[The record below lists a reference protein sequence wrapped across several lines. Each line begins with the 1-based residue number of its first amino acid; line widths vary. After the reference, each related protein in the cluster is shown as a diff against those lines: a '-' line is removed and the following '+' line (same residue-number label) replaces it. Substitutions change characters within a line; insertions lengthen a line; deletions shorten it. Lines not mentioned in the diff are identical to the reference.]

1 MNLEQLRY
9 PIGKFQK
16 PSNITRKE
24 LEDYFATI
32 SGFPA
37 KLRKETAHLT
47 DEQLNTVYREGGWTI
62 RQVVHHCADSHM
74 NSLTRLKLALTED
87 KPTVKPYAEERW
99 AALADST
106 QMPVAPALN
115 MIEGIHER
123 WVHLLRTLSD
133 AQFRRSFI
141 HPEHGKE
148 FFLDENTALYA
159 WHCDH
164 HLAHITHLKKEKG
177 WI

>member
-1 MNLEQLRY
+1 MDLEKLKY

-16 PSNITRKE
+16 PASITAEQRNG
-24 LEDYFATI
+24 FIRTI
-32 SGFPA
+32 ADFPA
-37 KLRKETAHLT
+37 KLKAETAHLT
-47 DEQLNTVYREGGWTI
+47 DAQLDTPYRPGGWTV

-87 KPTVKPYAEERW
+87 KPTVKPYFEDKW
-99 AALADST
+99 AGLADST
-106 QMPVAPALN
+106 QLSIAPALQ
-115 MIEGIHER
+115 MIEGIHAR
-123 WVHLLRTLSD
+123 WAYLLGTLTSE
-133 AQFRRSFI
+133 QFKRSFI

-164 HLAHITHLKKEKG
+164 HLAHIVNLKKEKG
-177 WI
+177 W